1 MDGPNAAP
9 RIFKD
14 LFAIWLF
21 LISIL
26 WDISFKLKE
35 EISIFQTLL
44 FHQLM
49 FQIPASLLRHL
60 SLLISSLK

>member
-14 LFAIWLF
+14 LFAILLF
-21 LISIL
+21 LIQIL
-26 WDISFKLKE
+26 WDILFKAKE
-35 EISIFQTLL
+35 EIFQTLL

-49 FQIPASLLRHL
+49 FQIPASLLRQL
-60 SLLISSLK
+60 SLLISSSK